1 MPLRHFQ
8 RLIRRRLSRI
18 FARSA
23 LDRAELVWAEEA
35 LYPRVL
41 RDDMQP
47 LSLKDVIAIEFL
59 PRKKP
64 SFTIDGLSSADRICI
79 HSTDGARRM
88 TTAALKMGLSS
99 SFPAKEATSSAISLQ
114 AHGVDSM
121 EAKVFFDWLHSH
133 GVVFARRGD
142 GSWGLARR
150 ERRGMGLLPHPDCR
164 VWGVIYTQGVFSS
177 LAESVANVLA
187 NRVSVARRPQE
198 IKPSSTTVACP
209 AVDEKRVPLPD
220 NLSAAIDGAF
230 PLERR
235 AHAMSHFEGLAI
247 EAAVR
252 RGAKKGKTA
261 VASLPET
268 PFQTE
273 PESREPAFLTP
284 KRRAARL

>member
-23 LDRAELVWAEEA
+23 LDRAELVWAEEGP
-35 LYPRVL
+35 YPRVL
-41 RDDMQP
+41 REDMEP
-47 LSLKDVIAIEFL
+47 LSLKGVVAIEFL

-64 SFTIDGLSSADRICI
+64 SFTIDGLSSTDRIRI

-99 SFPAKEATSSAISLQ
+99 SFPAKEATPSAISLQ
-114 AHGVDSM
+114 VHGVDSM

-133 GVVFARRGD
+133 GVIFALRGD
-142 GSWGLARR
+142 SSWGLARR
-150 ERRGMGLLPHPDCR
+150 ERRGLGLLPHPDCR

-187 NRVSVARRPQE
+187 NRVSIARQAQE
-198 IKPSSTTVACP
+198 IKPSSTTIARP
-209 AVDEKRVPLPD
+209 AFDEKRIPLPD

-230 PLERR
+230 PPERR

-247 EAAVR
+247 EAAVQ
-252 RGAKKGKTA
+252 RGAKKEKNAT
-261 VASLPET
+261 ASLRET
-268 PFQTE
+268 PSQTE